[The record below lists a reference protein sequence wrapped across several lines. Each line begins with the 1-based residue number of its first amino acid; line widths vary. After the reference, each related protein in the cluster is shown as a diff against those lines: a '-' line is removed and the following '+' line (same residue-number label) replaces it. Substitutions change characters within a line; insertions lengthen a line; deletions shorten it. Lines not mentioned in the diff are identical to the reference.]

1 MCNIKCIVFILF
13 FFWLL
18 ILGLKLMSTSIHFLW
33 TVYNKKMSI
42 YPIINYPIFSENTII
57 HKFRDTETHVC
68 GIKLQIA
75 SPLHPPWPVML
86 LACVI
91 FSEFFA
97 QYLTHPPQSAA
108 VLFHRRYYT
117 NIPFAKK
124 CSGVVGGGW
133 MWISYKKC
141 QEKWS
146 IYFHSNLLT
155 VAEQTF
161 VKSLSILYNF
171 EYLSAEHLGDSA
183 ENSNHLITSASKS
196 SIRRF
201 VITEKA
207 STRAFSWLKAAT
219 TAFTFKTLC

>member
-18 ILGLKLMSTSIHFLW
+18 ILGLELMSTSIHFLW

-57 HKFRDTETHVC
+57 HKFRDTDTC
-68 GIKLQIA
+68 LWNQIA
-75 SPLHPPWPVML
+75 NCIPPPPAMTR
-86 LACVI
+86 AAAGMRHI
-91 FSEFFA
+91 FRIFCPISHSSSAERSCSV
-97 QYLTHPPQSAA
+97 PPQILYKHSICQE
-108 VLFHRRYYT
+108 VQRS
-117 NIPFAKK
+117 
-124 CSGVVGGGW
+124 CWW

-183 ENSNHLITSASKS
+183 ENSNHLITAGRCSDIHNYTSLLYF
-196 SIRRF
+196 INLG
-201 VITEKA
+201 
-207 STRAFSWLKAAT
+207 LKIL
-219 TAFTFKTLC
+219 KIPI